1 MKRKILL
8 AVAIVICISIISIIV
23 ITSNHQRLSN
33 KITDYCDKNTQISS
47 EIKLSDFTDFE
58 WDNVIIY
65 RYPVTAKEISE
76 FAGIDYEK
84 ALDIQSGMIFVK
96 NGKVVYEEEFETD
109 FESVSPFMIYPYA
122 DINSEFKINSFS
134 IEDAVFISEKIRYDN
149 ENRYILKPLSGN
161 SNR

>member
-1 MKRKILL
+1 
-8 AVAIVICISIISIIV
+8 
-23 ITSNHQRLSN
+23 
-33 KITDYCDKNTQISS
+33 
-47 EIKLSDFTDFE
+47 
-58 WDNVIIY
+58 
-65 RYPVTAKEISE
+65 
-76 FAGIDYEK
+76 
-84 ALDIQSGMIFVK
+84 MIFVK